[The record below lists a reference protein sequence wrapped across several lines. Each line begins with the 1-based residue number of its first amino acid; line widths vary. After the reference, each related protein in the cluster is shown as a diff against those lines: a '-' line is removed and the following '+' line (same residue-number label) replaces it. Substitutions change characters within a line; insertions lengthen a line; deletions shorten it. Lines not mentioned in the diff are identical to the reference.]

1 MWRQSL
7 VVELLHLLVG
17 TGSELPDE
25 FNNGLEI
32 GVEIA
37 ESFDFSDDHKDG
49 AGTQQV
55 AVADLGKSE
64 SGVLANKVDGGVAG
78 EDEGC
83 LLTGG
88 VEEMLGDAGKCADGG
103 IDSIREI

>member
-78 EDEGC
+78 GEGGC
-83 LLTGG
+83 LFFGGGEGVWGGAGEGGRGG
-88 VEEMLGDAGKCADGG
+88 VG
-103 IDSIREI
+103 